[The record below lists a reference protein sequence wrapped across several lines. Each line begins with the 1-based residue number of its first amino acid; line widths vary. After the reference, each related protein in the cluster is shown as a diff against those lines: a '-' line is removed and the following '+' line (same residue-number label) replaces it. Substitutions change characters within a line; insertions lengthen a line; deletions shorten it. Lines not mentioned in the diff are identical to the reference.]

1 MHKVFLGCIAD
12 DFTGATD
19 LASNLVRSGMRVV
32 QTIGI
37 PTHALSEDCDAV
49 VVALKTRTVSAS
61 NAIAQSLQALAWLQ
75 AQGTQQFYFK
85 YCSTFDSTP
94 EGNIG
99 PVAEALMEALG
110 EDFTIASP
118 AFPENGRTIFK
129 GHLFVGDV
137 LLSASGMKDHPLTPM
152 RNSNLVQV
160 LQEQTKRQVGLIEY
174 STVTKGPVA
183 IRQRIAQ
190 LKKQGIGLAI
200 VDTLSNEDL
209 MKLGP
214 ALSDLRLITAGSG
227 VAIGLAQ
234 NFGIESSN
242 QAAQLPKASG
252 RKAIVSGSCSVATN
266 AQVAHFLATGGA
278 GLAINPLSLV
288 QDQSVV
294 DDVMQWV
301 EQQNPDH
308 PILIYATAEP
318 ESVRAVQS
326 QLGVAKAGEMVE
338 EALSSIA
345 KRLVCQGINQL
356 VVAGGETSGACV
368 KALGIESMRIG
379 TAIAP
384 GVPWCHASSPFA
396 QAGSLHITLKSG
408 NFGAEDFFTQ
418 AFEKL
423 T

>member
-1 MHKVFLGCIAD
+1 MRKVLLGCIAD

-37 PTHALSEDCDAV
+37 PAQALSEDCDAV
-49 VVALKTRTVSAS
+49 VIALKTRTVAAS
-61 NAIAQSLQALAWLQ
+61 DAISQSLQALTWLQ
-75 AQGTQQFYFK
+75 AQGAQQFYFK

-99 PVAEALMEALG
+99 PVTEALMDALG
-110 EDFTIASP
+110 ETFTIASP

-174 STVTKGPVA
+174 STVTKGPLA
-183 IRQRIAQ
+183 IRERISQ

-200 VDTLSNEDL
+200 VDALSNEDL

-214 ALSDLRLITAGSG
+214 ALADLRLITAGSG

-234 NFGIESSN
+234 NFGIESSD
-242 QAAQLPKASG
+242 QAVQLPRANG
-252 RKAIVSGSCSVATN
+252 RKAIISGSCSIATN
-266 AQVAHFLATGGA
+266 AQVAHFLAQGGA
-278 GLAINPLSLV
+278 GFAIDPLSLA
-288 QDQSVV
+288 QGQPTLDH
-294 DDVMQWV
+294 VMQWV
-301 EQQNPDH
+301 EQQSPDH
-308 PILIYATAEP
+308 PVLIYATATS

-326 QLGVAKAGEMVE
+326 QLGVAQAGAMVE
-338 EALSSIA
+338 EALSGIA
-345 KRLVCQGINQL
+345 KCLVSRGIHQL

-384 GVPWCHASSPFA
+384 GVPWCHAQSPFA
-396 QAGSLHITLKSG
+396 QGGHLHITLKSG
-408 NFGAEDFFTQ
+408 NFGTEDFFTQ
-418 AFEKL
+418 AFQKL
-423 T
+423 A

>member
-1 MHKVFLGCIAD
+1 MRKALLGCIAD

-19 LASNLVRSGMRVV
+19 LASNLVKSGMRVV

-37 PTHALSEDCDAV
+37 PAHALSEDCDAV
-49 VVALKTRTVSAS
+49 VVALKTRTVSA
-61 NAIAQSLQALAWLQ
+61 NDAIAQSLQALAWLQ
-75 AQGTQQFYFK
+75 AQGAQQFYFK

-174 STVTKGPVA
+174 STVTKGPLV
-183 IRQRIAQ
+183 IGERIAQ
-190 LKKQGIGLAI
+190 LKKQGIGMAI
-200 VDTLSNEDL
+200 VDALSNEDL

-214 ALSDLRLITAGSG
+214 ALADLRLITAGSG

-242 QAAQLPKASG
+242 QAAQLPKAIG
-252 RKAIVSGSCSVATN
+252 RQAIISGSCSVATN
-266 AQVAHFLATGGA
+266 AQVKHFLARGGA
-278 GLAINPLSLV
+278 GLAIDPFSLA
-288 QDQSVV
+288 QGQSAL
-294 DDVMQWV
+294 DHVMQWAM
-301 EQQNPDH
+301 QQNPDR
-308 PILIYATAEP
+308 PVLIYTTADP

-326 QLGVAKAGEMVE
+326 QFGIAQAGVMVE
-338 EALSSIA
+338 EALSGIA
-345 KRLVCQGINQL
+345 KCLVLQGIQQL
-356 VVAGGETSGACV
+356 IVAGGETSGACV

-396 QAGSLHITLKSG
+396 QDGHLHITLKSG
-408 NFGAEDFFTQ
+408 NFGTEDFFTQ
-418 AFEKL
+418 AFQRL

>member
-1 MHKVFLGCIAD
+1 MRKALLDCIAD

-19 LASNLVRSGMRVV
+19 LASNLVGSGMRVV

-37 PTHALSEDCDAV
+37 PAQPLTEECDAV
-49 VVALKTRTVSAS
+49 VIALKTRTVTAS
-61 NAIAQSLQALAWLQ
+61 DAIAQSLQALTWLQ
-75 AQGTQQFYFK
+75 SHGVQQFYFK

-99 PVAEALMEALG
+99 PVSEALMEALG
-110 EDFTIASP
+110 ENFTIASP

-137 LLSASGMKDHPLTPM
+137 LLSASGMKDHALTPM

-174 STVTKGPVA
+174 STVTKGPLA
-183 IRQRIAQ
+183 IRERIAQ
-190 LKKQGIGLAI
+190 LRKQGIGLAI
-200 VDTLSNEDL
+200 VDALSNEDL

-214 ALSDLRLITAGSG
+214 ALADLRLITAGSG

-234 NFGIESSN
+234 NFGIEADN
-242 QAAQLPKASG
+242 QAAQLPKANG
-252 RKAIVSGSCSVATN
+252 RKAIISGSCSVATN
-266 AQVAHFLATGGA
+266 AQVAHFLAQGGA
-278 GLAINPLSLV
+278 GFAIDPLSLA
-288 QDQSVV
+288 QSHSVLNLA
-294 DDVMQWV
+294 MQWV
-301 EQQNPDH
+301 EQQSPDH
-308 PILIYATAEP
+308 PVLIYATAKP
-318 ESVRAVQS
+318 ESVCAVQS
-326 QLGVAKAGEMVE
+326 QLGVAQAGAMVE
-338 EALSSIA
+338 EALSGIA
-345 KRLVCQGINQL
+345 KSLVCQGVNQL

-396 QAGSLHITLKSG
+396 QGGHLHITLKSG

-418 AFEKL
+418 AFQKL
-423 T
+423 M

>member
-252 RKAIVSGSCSVATN
+252 RKAIVSGSCSVVTN

-278 GLAINPLSLV
+278 GLAIDPLSLV

-294 DDVMQWV
+294 DHVMQWV

-326 QLGVAKAGEMVE
+326 QIGVAQAGAMVE
-338 EALSSIA
+338 LALSSIA
-345 KRLVCQGINQL
+345 KCLVSDGIQQL

-396 QAGSLHITLKSG
+396 QGGHLHITLKSG
-408 NFGAEDFFTQ
+408 NFGTEDFFTQ
-418 AFEKL
+418 AFHKL

>member
-1 MHKVFLGCIAD
+1 MRKVLLGCIAD

-37 PTHALSEDCDAV
+37 PAQALSEDCDAV
-49 VVALKTRTVSAS
+49 VIALKTRTVAAS
-61 NAIAQSLQALAWLQ
+61 DAISQSLQALTWLR
-75 AQGTQQFYFK
+75 AQGAQQFYFK

-99 PVAEALMEALG
+99 PVTEALMDALG
-110 EDFTIASP
+110 ETFTIASP

-152 RNSNLVQV
+152 RNSNLVHV

-174 STVTKGPVA
+174 STVTKGPLA
-183 IRQRIAQ
+183 IRERISQ

-200 VDTLSNEDL
+200 VDALSNEDL

-234 NFGIESSN
+234 NFGIESSD
-242 QAAQLPKASG
+242 QAAQLPRANG
-252 RKAIVSGSCSVATN
+252 RKAIISGSCSVATN

-278 GLAINPLSLV
+278 GFAIDPLSLV

-294 DDVMQWV
+294 DHVMQWV
-301 EQQNPDH
+301 EQQDPDH
-308 PILIYATAEP
+308 PILIYATAKP

-326 QLGVAKAGEMVE
+326 QLGVAKAGSMVE
-338 EALSSIA
+338 EALSDIA
-345 KRLVCQGINQL
+345 QRIVSRGIHQL

-379 TAIAP
+379 AAIAP

-396 QAGSLHITLKSG
+396 KGGHLHITLKSG
-408 NFGAEDFFTQ
+408 NFGTEDFFTQ
-418 AFEKL
+418 AFQKL
-423 T
+423 A